1 VLFNSP
7 RMRLAVFLGTLA
19 LIGLVMLFAPVEKD
33 LGANARLVY
42 FHGAWVWSGLGC
54 FFLSGT
60 VGLGAL
66 LTRRQAVHTWS
77 KILGWT
83 AMVFWLTYL
92 PVSLLV
98 MKLNWG
104 GLFLD
109 EPRWRVPLAFGIV
122 GVLLQAGM
130 ALLNQPA
137 LTSLANAGFAAA
149 LLISLS
155 SLTNIL
161 HPDAPILTAS
171 SHDIQLFFIALLAL
185 SIAAGIQIAALIAR
199 RINGS

>member
-1 VLFNSP
+1 
-7 RMRLAVFLGTLA
+7 MRLAVFLGTLA
-19 LIGLVMLFAPVEKD
+19 LIGLVTLFAPVEKD

-54 FFLSGT
+54 FFLSGAAGL
-60 VGLGAL
+60 VGL
-66 LTRRQAVHTWS
+66 LTRRLAAHTWS

-83 AMVFWLTYL
+83 AMIFWLTYL

-109 EPRWRVPLAFGIV
+109 EPRWRVPMAFAIV
-122 GVLLQAGM
+122 GVLLQAGL
-130 ALLNQPA
+130 ALLSQPA

-149 LLISLS
+149 LGVSLG
-155 SLTNIL
+155 SLTNVL
-161 HPDAPILTAS
+161 HPDSPILSATS
-171 SHDIQLFFIALLAL
+171 QSIQIFFISLLVL
-185 SIAAGIQIAALIAR
+185 SIAAGVQMAALIAR
-199 RINGS
+199 RLHGQ